1 MGNQKN
7 HCEPLYY
14 NIHFIV
20 VLEPQYL
27 WSCLSF
33 CCDPVIFLFLLN
45 LSLDFFLFIVPW
57 VVKFLCLLETFFFLN
72 IVIYLHQLP
81 SSVTSKVW
89 FFCLAFFFFFMFFLG
104 FSGGGVNSWFTMLH
118 SLKVYSKANTHT
130 HTHTLIYSF
139 SHVDYYRTSNK
150 PPCAT
155 Q

>member
-89 FFCLAFFFFFMFFLG
+89 LSYISIFICIKFFLG
-104 FSGGGVNSWFTMLH
+104 FIWGVAIVDLQCYIRLRFTA
-118 SLKVYSKANTHT
+118 KQTHT
-130 HTHTLIYSF
+130 HTHTHTHLF
-139 SHVDYYRTSNK
+139 FF
-150 PPCAT
+150 PCRLL
-155 Q
+155 